1 MRVTYDPEADILYLR
16 LSEAEIVDSESIEP
30 NLVVDRDADDR
41 IVGVE
46 ILWPSRTPGTNPL
59 AMAFEVLQRLEDTPA
74 AAE

>member
-1 MRVTYDPEADILYLR
+1 MRVTYDPEADILHLR
-16 LSEAEIVDSESIEP
+16 LSEAEMVDSESIEP

-46 ILWPSRTPGTNPL
+46 ILWPLRIPGANPM
-59 AMAFEVLQRLEDTPA
+59 AMAFEVLQHLEETPV